1 MKKKSNLFAV
11 ILLGSLFLLSGCDQG
26 QKKEATEANV
36 KKDIYLQLY
45 SVRDDIKAN
54 YQATIDTVAN
64 TGFTGVEAAGYND
77 GQFYGMAPADF
88 KKSIED
94 AGLEV
99 LSSHAGRPLADNTK
113 DTNWDEVW
121 KWWDTA
127 IQAHKDAGMKYLV
140 VAWIPTP
147 KTLVD
152 LKAYCDYFN
161 QVGEKC
167 NAAGIRFGYHNHNF
181 EFTEIEGEVMYDYML
196 KNTDP
201 AKVFFQMDVYWV
213 VRGGQ
218 SPVEY
223 FNAYPG
229 RFEILHIKDNKE
241 LGQSGMVGFDAIFKN
256 IDKSGAKYLVVEVE
270 KYTGTPFEGIKES
283 YNYLANADYVR
294 ASYK

>member
-1 MKKKSNLFAV
+1 MKKNSNLFAL
-11 ILLGSLFLLSGCDQG
+11 ILLGSLFLFSGCDQG
-26 QKKEATEANV
+26 KEKEATEANV
-36 KKDIYLQLY
+36 EKDIYLQLY
-45 SVRDDIKAN
+45 SVRDDIKAD

-64 TGFTGVEAAGYND
+64 IGFTGVEAAGYND

-94 AGLEV
+94 AGMEV
-99 LSSHAGRPLADNTK
+99 LSSHASCPLADNVK

-147 KTLVD
+147 KTLAD

-161 QVGEKC
+161 QIGEKC

-181 EFTEIEGEVMYDYML
+181 EFVEIEGEMMYDYML

-218 SPVEY
+218 SPVDY

-241 LGQSGMVGFDAIFKN
+241 LGQSGMLGFDAIFKN

-270 KYTGTPFEGIKES
+270 KYTNTPFESIKES
-283 YNYLANADYVR
+283 YNFLADADYVK